1 MDNTA
6 SRASRPP
13 GFFLWVLLLG
23 GAGFLAG
30 FIGPIILNPE
40 ANQGPLVGIF
50 LSGPGGAVLGLILF
64 VVCTALRVSAARQW
78 QVLSIFAVI
87 GVIVTLAFCLPGPA
101 FRGYVV
107 EVQLDGCKPPAE
119 MADGAV
125 AYWQKR
131 IAGVTWARPRA
142 GWEQDARSRLGV
154 DPGVVLEVTVL
165 RQLGIYESR
174 KPWNR
179 GSLSTRGWF
188 PAGERKS
195 YYAAFAG
202 DSCAAYA
209 SGSKSIQ
216 FVSYTPPDLTGNAA
230 DWPPREIPAFLDLL
244 TLEPVPPEF
253 QGFAGK

>member
-1 MDNTA
+1 MDTPA
-6 SRASRPP
+6 SRTLRPP

-50 LSGPGGAVLGLILF
+50 LSGPGGAFLGLILF
-64 VVCTALRVSAARQW
+64 AICTALRVSAARQW
-78 QVLSIFAVI
+78 QVLVVFAVL
-87 GVIVTLAFCLPGPA
+87 GVAVTLAFCLPGPT

-107 EVQLDGCKPPAE
+107 EMRVDGCKPPAD

-131 IAGVTWARPRA
+131 IAGVTWASPRA
-142 GWEQDARSRLGV
+142 GWEQDARTRLQQ
-154 DPGVVLEVTVL
+154 DPGVVLDVTVV
-165 RQLGIYESR
+165 RRLGIYESR

-179 GSLSTRGWF
+179 GSLTARGWF

-195 YYAAFAG
+195 YYATYAG
-202 DSCAAYA
+202 DSCSQYAAGA
-209 SGSKSIQ
+209 NSVHWI
-216 FVSYTPPDLTGNAA
+216 SYNPAGFTGDAA
-230 DWPPREIPAFLDLL
+230 NWPPREIPAFLDLL
-244 TLEPVPPEF
+244 SLEPVPPEYQKF
-253 QGFAGK
+253 TGQ

>member
-1 MDNTA
+1 MDNRA

-30 FIGPIILNPE
+30 FIGPIILNPD

-50 LSGPGGAVLGLILF
+50 LSGPGGAFLGLILF
-64 VVCTALRVSAARQW
+64 AICTGMRVSAARQW
-78 QVLSIFAVI
+78 QLLGFFAVA
-87 GVIVTLAFCLPGPA
+87 GVAVTLVFCLPGPA

-107 EVQLDGCKPPAE
+107 ELQVQDCKPPAD

-131 IAGVTWARPRA
+131 IAGVTWASPRA
-142 GWEQDARSRLGV
+142 NWEQDARTRLQQ
-154 DPGVVLEVTVL
+154 DMGVVLDVMVL
-165 RQLGIYESR
+165 RRLGIYESR

-188 PAGERKS
+188 PVSERKS
-195 YYAAFAG
+195 YYANYAG
-202 DSCAAYA
+202 DSCNEYAA
-209 SGSKSIQ
+209 GSKSTH
-216 FVSYTPPDLTGNAA
+216 FVSYTPPGFTGSAA

-244 TLEPVPPEF
+244 SLEPVPAEY
-253 QGFAGK
+253 QKMAGQ